1 MKKLFSNSIEIDSN
15 LKMVT
20 DILANAFTLTKWN
33 YAISEVTEVVTDE
46 FAIHRNEPAV
56 NQDEIVTVEQT
67 DNEVVYVS
75 RGGKLEYQLV
85 FQIFQTD
92 GYVLVTET
100 FYVLNNF
107 SLPKALIAPI
117 TKKAFNQ
124 NLQALKKLI
133 EA

>member
-1 MKKLFSNSIEIDSN
+1 MKKLFTNSIEINSD
-15 LKMVT
+15 LKTVT

-92 GYVLVTET
+92 GHVLVTET
-100 FYVLNNF
+100 LYVLNNF
-107 SLPKALIAPI
+107 SLPKALIASI

-133 EA
+133 GA

>member
-107 SLPKALIAPI
+107 SLPKALIVPI